1 MKFFVILKNTG
12 SFGEAAF
19 AAKTGM
25 KMRRSGHYGGW
36 ITKELIDKLEEGG
49 FFYKVVY

>member
-19 AAKTGM
+19 AAKTSM
-25 KMRRSGHYGGW
+25 KMRKSGAYGGW
-36 ITKELIDKLEEGG
+36 ITKEDIDVLDKGG
-49 FFYKVVY
+49 FYYKVVY